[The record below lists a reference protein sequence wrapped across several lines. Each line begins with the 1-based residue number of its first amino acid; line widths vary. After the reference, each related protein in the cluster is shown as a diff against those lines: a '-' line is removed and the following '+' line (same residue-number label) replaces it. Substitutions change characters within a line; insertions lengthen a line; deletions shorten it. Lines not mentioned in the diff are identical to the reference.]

1 MSSNKG
7 KILVADDHSDIVDT
21 ISFRLEDEGYEV
33 LTAFDGAEALAV
45 TRREQP
51 DIVVLDVMM
60 PKENGYQVSRFI
72 RDDEKEGK
80 LPRRTNILLLT
91 ARTIPEKERE
101 EFLQTWSGADA
112 FMYKPFDMEELV
124 DRIGEMRGVSKVK
137 SA

>member
-1 MSSNKG
+1 MTSNKG
-7 KILVADDHSDIVDT
+7 KILVADDQSDIVDT

-33 LTAFDGAEALAV
+33 FTAFDGAQALDV

-72 RDDEKEGK
+72 REDEKEGK
-80 LPRRTNILLLT
+80 LPKRTQILLLT
-91 ARTIPEKERE
+91 ARTILEKERE

-112 FMYKPFDMEELV
+112 FMYKPFDMEDLV
-124 DRIGEMRGVSKVK
+124 DRIGEMRGVSQAK